1 LLWRRSFSLCK
12 IRVVVERFCR
22 DGTAGNATR
31 YERLQEGEC
40 SAGSPRH
47 HIPQS
52 PAGVLQR
59 TLAPARKL
67 RESRLGVI
75 EHSERYAAWVLQLRL
90 LRPV

>member
-1 LLWRRSFSLCK
+1 LLWRWSFPLSQ
-12 IRVVVERFCR
+12 IRVVLERLCCG
-22 DGTAGNATR
+22 GTAGNATR

-59 TLAPARKL
+59 TLAPARTL
-67 RESRLGVI
+67 RESQLGVI
-75 EHSERYAAWVLQLRL
+75 EHSERCAAWVLQLRL
-90 LRPV
+90 LRPA